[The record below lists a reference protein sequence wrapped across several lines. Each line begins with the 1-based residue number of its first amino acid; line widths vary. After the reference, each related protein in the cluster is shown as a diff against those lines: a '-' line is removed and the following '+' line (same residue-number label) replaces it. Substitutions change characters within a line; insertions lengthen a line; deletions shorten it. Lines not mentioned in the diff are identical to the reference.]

1 MSFFK
6 IVIVAGFSGL
16 LATPALAAGGDS
28 PMPPKPV
35 VKECKKNK
43 IWSDKKGRCVRP
55 ENAGLSDDTLYETAR
70 SLAYAGQLDS
80 AQSVLTTMSDQ
91 SEDRVLT
98 YWGFTH
104 RKLGNPELGMSF
116 YNKALS
122 QNPDNLL
129 ARSYLGQAHVEA
141 GRFDLA
147 RLQLTEI
154 RSRGGQDSWPEMA
167 LVSALQT
174 GNLFSY

>member
-1 MSFFK
+1 MSCFK
-6 IVIVAGFSGL
+6 FVIVAGFSGL
-16 LATPALAAGGDS
+16 LATPALSAGGDS
-28 PMPPKPV
+28 PTPPKPV

-55 ENAGLSDDTLYETAR
+55 ENAGLSDDALYNTVR
-70 SLAYAGQLDS
+70 SLAYAGQLDT
-80 AQSVLTTMSDQ
+80 AQQVLMTMSDQ
-91 SEDRVLT
+91 TDDRVLT

-104 RKLGNPELGMSF
+104 RKLGNQDLGMTYYS
-116 YNKALS
+116 KALK

-129 ARSYLGQAHVEA
+129 TRSYLGQAHVEA

-154 RSRGGQDSWPEMA
+154 RARGGQDSWPEVA
-167 LVSALQT
+167 LATALQT
-174 GNLFSY
+174 GSLFSY